1 MPARALKANE
11 FDGVW
16 ADLLGTCGH
25 TGVWCALVT
34 SIRSD
39 TTVGVDNVPLR
50 QNCVPMFPSG
60 PTPSLARKWEVKGWQ
75 NGKFWPV
82 HRVMVEAL

>member
-11 FDGVW
+11 FDGVL

-50 QNCVPMFPSG
+50 QNGVPMFPSG
-60 PTPSLARKWEVKGWQ
+60 PTPSFV
-75 NGKFWPV
+75 FWTTPPV
-82 HRVMVEAL
+82 LVDEDQKPCKDH

>member
-11 FDGVW
+11 LDGVW
-16 ADLLGTCGH
+16 TDLLGTCGH

-50 QNCVPMFPSG
+50 QNGVPMFPSG
-60 PTPSLARKWEVKGWQ
+60 PTPSFV
-75 NGKFWPV
+75 FWTPPPMLV
-82 HRVMVEAL
+82 DEDQKPCKDH